1 MKRALLLAAA
11 VGVFAAPA
19 TAQAVTWKGAVIAK
33 NPKRHALVTT
43 TRSGAV
49 RTVRA
54 PKAFRKARVGS
65 LVVVRGAALPDGTYA
80 AAAVRPLGRAKHVR
94 FRGTVVKRMGKFL
107 VVSGG
112 QSVFSVRMRGS
123 RASASDGGGLA
134 PGDQILV
141 DAKVRGGGL
150 ESNEKDV
157 TKVGH
162 STELE
167 LEGIYL
173 SIDNGVLSLAVV
185 HRGLVKVTNPDG
197 VDVPDLSPGD
207 EIALR
212 VNIEP
217 DGTFS
222 LISLENEDSGDD
234 DGGDDGG
241 IDDQQGEFTVTGI
254 LKELSATSVAVE
266 VERHPEP
273 VRCAVKDGVDLEGFT
288 IGDLVEMSCKYK
300 EGKFF
305 LTSLKSE
312 DAQVPDDG
320 HPEYTVNGFI
330 SSIEDVKIGVQVQG
344 HEEAYYCK
352 LQAGQD
358 LRGFAVGDFVQMTCR
373 WDADS
378 QRYDLVELK
387 SDNAAIPE
395 EGQSWFTLEGVIVE
409 LYPGYKVGVQVA
421 HHPTSVRCL
430 TPQGMDLRG
439 FAVGDAVEIHCH
451 NDGSGFYLA
460 SISSANAVWPEV
472 DGEQPWFTVDGI
484 LKSIGTDS
492 VGVQVNRHPELVR
505 CAFPIGTDLSGFAV
519 GDVVEM
525 HCHFHDGRF
534 NLATLQSEHSFLK
547 LEE

>member
-11 VGVFAAPA
+11 VGAFAAPA

-65 LVVVRGAALPDGTYA
+65 LVAVRGAALPDGTYTGT
-80 AAAVRPLGRAKHVR
+80 VRPLGRAKHVR

-107 VVSGG
+107 VVSAGN
-112 QSVFSVRMRGS
+112 SVFSVRMRGGS
-123 RASASDGGGLA
+123 RASASDGGGLS
-134 PGDQILV
+134 PGDQILC

-150 ESNEKDV
+150 ESDDGKV

-162 STELE
+162 SDELD

-173 SIDNGVLSLAVV
+173 STDNGVLSLAVV
-185 HRGLVKVTNPDG
+185 HRGLVKVTIPDG
-197 VDVPDLSPGD
+197 LDVPALSPGD
-207 EIALR
+207 EVALR
-212 VNIEP
+212 VKVEP
-217 DGTFS
+217 DGSFS

-234 DGGDDGG
+234 DNGDDGG

-254 LKELSATSVAVE
+254 LKELTATSVAVE
-266 VERHPEP
+266 VERHPDP
-273 VRCAVKDGVDLEGFT
+273 VRCAVKNGVDLEGFNV
-288 IGDLVEMSCKYK
+288 GDLVEMTCKYK
-300 EGKFF
+300 DGKFF
-305 LTSLKSE
+305 LTSLKSDE
-312 DAQVPDDG
+312 AQIPDDG
-320 HPEYTVNGFI
+320 EPQYTVNGFI
-330 SSIEDVKIGVQVQG
+330 SSIEDASVGVKVQG
-344 HEEAYYCK
+344 RDEPYTCK

-358 LRGFAVGDFVQMTCR
+358 LRGFAVGDFVEMTCR
-373 WDADS
+373 WDADT

-395 EGQSWFTLEGVIVE
+395 DGQSWFTLEGVIVE
-409 LYPGYKVGVQVA
+409 LYPGYKVGIQVA
-421 HHPTSVRCL
+421 HHTEPVRCAM
-430 TPQGMDLRG
+430 PQGMDLRG
-439 FAVGDAVEIHCH
+439 FAVGDAVEMQCH
-451 NDGSGFYLA
+451 NDGSGFYIA
-460 SISSANAVWPEV
+460 SISSANAVWP
-472 DGEQPWFTVDGI
+472 DGDGDQAWFTVDGI
-484 LKSIGTDS
+484 LQSIGTDS

-505 CAFPIGTDLSGFAV
+505 CTFPVGTDLSGFAV

-547 LEE
+547 LED